1 MARMSL
7 LCLLLPFGIIIVL
20 VYHMRWLV
28 LKGLALKGLA
38 SRACEFVDTKF
49 CGFSLGDRYKCWFWN
64 QREDREG
71 LNDSSLLFSCVV
83 KVGTRLTLEKHIPF
97 CKW

>member
-7 LCLLLPFGIIIVL
+7 LCLLLPFSIIIVL

-28 LKGLALKGLA
+28 LKGLA
-38 SRACEFVDTKF
+38 SRACEFIDIKF

-64 QREDREG
+64 QRDDREG

-83 KVGTRLTLEKHIPF
+83 KVGTRVTLEKHIPF